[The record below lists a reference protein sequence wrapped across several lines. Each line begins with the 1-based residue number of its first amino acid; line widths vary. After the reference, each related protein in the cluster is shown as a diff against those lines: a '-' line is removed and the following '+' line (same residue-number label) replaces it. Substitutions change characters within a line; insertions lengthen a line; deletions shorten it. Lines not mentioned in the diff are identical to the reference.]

1 MSDAD
6 WRSAPSFADADD
18 SDLGGMIEDILVLP
32 PRPMYRHLPVHIPDA
47 ARYIRSL
54 R

>member
-1 MSDAD
+1 MPIGGARRQSPTTTTAT
-6 WRSAPSFADADD
+6 W
-18 SDLGGMIEDILVLP
+18 GGMIEGILVLP

-47 ARYIRSL
+47 ARYVRSL

>member
-1 MSDAD
+1 MPIGGARRHS
-6 WRSAPSFADADD
+6 PSADD

>member
-1 MSDAD
+1 
-6 WRSAPSFADADD
+6 
-18 SDLGGMIEDILVLP
+18 MIEGVMVLP

-47 ARYIRSL
+47 KQYIHSL